1 MMFFFGIDLCAFVCY
16 CAFGWR
22 CVDLLAN
29 ERHMRILDSLK
40 RNGAVTT
47 GELVDSLQV
56 SIETIRRDLL
66 QLERRGQLQ
75 RVHGGAVC
83 AGAMQPY
90 MDLPQRLE
98 ANSHG
103 KKELCDTASLLVQ
116 DGDIIFIDC
125 GSTAVFFARALLA
138 QRKQLTIVTHS
149 MDVFEILSGHNCF
162 NLILCGGFYDSK
174 EKAFHGQLTQD
185 SLRRIHVSK
194 AFLCPSAI
202 SLKSGI
208 WDYNQALIQIQLLA
222 IESCDQPYFLINSD
236 KFEKSA
242 MLKLCDTATNHIYIT
257 DSGLSPHYRQLY
269 LEHGMTVITHKEE
282 IERI

>member
-1 MMFFFGIDLCAFVCY
+1 M
-16 CAFGWR
+16 
-22 CVDLLAN
+22 LAN

-162 NLILCGGFYDSK
+162 
-174 EKAFHGQLTQD
+174 T
-185 SLRRIHVSK
+185 
-194 AFLCPSAI
+194 
-202 SLKSGI
+202 
-208 WDYNQALIQIQLLA
+208 NQSNI
-222 IESCDQPYFLINSD
+222 D
-236 KFEKSA
+236 
-242 MLKLCDTATNHIYIT
+242 
-257 DSGLSPHYRQLY
+257 
-269 LEHGMTVITHKEE
+269 
-282 IERI
+282 